1 MEFDEII
8 GRVLRISVLISVTVI
23 ILGVILLFLRDGI
36 IFYKVASISTE
47 INSSSFSYLTLI
59 KGLETLDPLSYIY
72 LGLILLILTPI
83 LRVVLGI
90 VQFIRE
96 GNKIYTIITIIVL
109 FNILFSIFILPLILK

>member
-59 KGLETLDPLSYIY
+59 KGLEILDPLSYIY